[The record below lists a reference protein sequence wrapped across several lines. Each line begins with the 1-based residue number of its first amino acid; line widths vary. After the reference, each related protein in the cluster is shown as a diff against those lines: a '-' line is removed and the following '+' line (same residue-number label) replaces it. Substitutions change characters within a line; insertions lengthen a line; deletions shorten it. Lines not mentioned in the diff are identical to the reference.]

1 MAIIAFLIII
11 IIITSAKSVR
21 AHRIMTDIEI
31 RYGIHESVIAAIPR
45 SAPLRQMSTADL
57 LRPRT
62 FIQYQKEIDDL
73 IVRAQALEEFGDST
87 QLSEACSKA
96 LGGGKRIRAVVLLE
110 IARTA
115 SIRAQ
120 TTSPVDAGEAALFIE
135 YIHAASLA
143 IDDLPMFDNDQ
154 LRRGRASLH
163 EEMGCATA
171 QMAAVALISAALQ
184 NICRQ
189 VDWLHANCPEINN
202 VDRIGMRLCALASRT
217 LGVFGASGGQL
228 LEMSPEDWTSGH
240 GIVERVAVM
249 KTASLFELAVGMGW
263 LVAGGDPGDLEQMTL
278 LGRHFGLAF
287 QIADDIGDMAQDAA
301 RATPVRPDCN
311 YANRFGRN
319 IAHLDLER
327 HLRGAELVLRRER
340 MWSPLWEGELFPAVR
355 AMCCPPG
362 PAAAPHPPAS
372 AADPCPPAS
381 AADPPDSAAHKLSSD

>member
-1 MAIIAFLIII
+1 
-11 IIITSAKSVR
+11 
-21 AHRIMTDIEI
+21 MTDIEI

-62 FIQYQKEIDDL
+62 FIQYQKEIDAL

-87 QLSEACSKA
+87 QLSEACCKA

-135 YIHAASLA
+135 YIHAASLVV
-143 IDDLPMFDNDQ
+143 DDLPMFDNDQ

-163 EEMGCATA
+163 VEMGSATA
-171 QMAAVALISAALQ
+171 QMAAVALISTALQ

-189 VDWLHANCPEINN
+189 VDWLHANCPEIKN

-287 QIADDIGDMAQDAA
+287 QIADDIGDMTQDAA
-301 RATPVRPDCN
+301 RATPARPDCN
-311 YANRFGRN
+311 YANQFGRN

-340 MWSPLWEGELFPAVR
+340 MWSPLWESELFPAVR
-355 AMCCPPG
+355 AMCSPPG
-362 PAAAPHPPAS
+362 PASEEAAAPHPPAS
-372 AADPCPPAS
+372 AADPCPLDSAS
-381 AADPPDSAAHKLSSD
+381 ESAAHKLSSD